1 MSKNTSTSTK
11 SDKKILLN
19 PIHELIEL
27 GHSQGYVTF
36 SNILNYIPDAKK
48 DVTSLEKAF
57 ASLLKEDIPYLEED
71 DEEEIES
78 IFSEDGGNGK
88 PEVEDDLDEELE
100 NRLSTI
106 DTNDLIELYFK
117 EAASIPLLSKDEEK
131 NSPNEL
137 SGDD

>member
-1 MSKNTSTSTK
+1 MSKNTSTSAK
-11 SDKKILLN
+11 SDKKSHLN

-36 SNILNYIPDAKK
+36 SNILNLIPNAKK

-57 ASLLKEDIPYLEED
+57 ASLLKEDIPYLEEE

-88 PEVEDDLDEELE
+88 LEEDDELDEELE

-131 NSPNEL
+131 EL
-137 SGDD
+137 SRRWPAAM

>member
-100 NRLSTI
+100 NRKPDRKRI
-106 DTNDLIELYFK
+106 CLIGL
-117 EAASIPLLSKDEEK
+117 
-131 NSPNEL
+131 
-137 SGDD
+137 

>member
-131 NSPNEL
+131 RTLQTN
-137 SGDD
+137 